1 MYLPQIDVCERA
13 EEIVILVEMPGVD
26 RSDVAISWKE
36 PILTISGQKRQQPDR
51 SNSRYM
57 CVERSYGPFRREIA
71 IGIPIDYRNARAELK
86 NGLMK
91 IYLPKVPAEKVH
103 DTIPIE

>member
-1 MYLPQIDVCERA
+1 
-13 EEIVILVEMPGVD
+13 MPGVD
-26 RSDVAISWKE
+26 RKDVTISWKDH
-36 PILTISGQKRQQPDR
+36 ILTISGKKRQQPDS
-51 SNSRYM
+51 SNARYM

-71 IGIPIDYRNARAELK
+71 IGIPIDYKRARAELK

-91 IYLPKVPAEKVH
+91 IYLPKVPDQKTQ